1 MCRLRESLQC
11 EESHICNKQRESVQ
25 YQEKVMQSEEKIVQ
39 CEEKVYSIRR
49 ATSVVRGQCVYS
61 WRRKS
66 TLSGI
71 SDLQCG

>member
-1 MCRLRESLQC
+1 MCGLRESLRC
-11 EESHICNKQRESVQ
+11 EECHICNMQRESVQ
-25 YQEKVMQSEEKIVQ
+25 YQEKVVQCEEKVVQ

-49 ATSVVRGQCVYS
+49 ATAAIRGQCVCG

-71 SDLQCG
+71 SHLQCE